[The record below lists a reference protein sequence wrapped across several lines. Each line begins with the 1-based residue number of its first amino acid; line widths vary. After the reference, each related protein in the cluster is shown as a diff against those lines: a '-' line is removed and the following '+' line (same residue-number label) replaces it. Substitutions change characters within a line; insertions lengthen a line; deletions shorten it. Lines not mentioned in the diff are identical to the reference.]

1 MKPTKIRNRKIYRA
15 MNQTVSR
22 QICATLSKDLRKKYP
37 RRSARIMIDDTVK
50 VMRGEYKG
58 LTGKVAKISTES
70 NSIAIEGNKKEK
82 LKGEKVDV
90 YIHSTNMVITSLNTD
105 DKWRLKILEKKSKS
119 KIKAMKEEAKSK
131 SEVKS
136 ADKKKSEVK
145 SADKKKSEVKSADK
159 KKSEV
164 KSADKKKSEVKSADK
179 KKSEVKLADKKKDL
193 KDGIKDRVKK

>member
-1 MKPTKIRNRKIYRA
+1 MKPTKVRNQKIYRA
-15 MNQTVSR
+15 MNQTVSK

-50 VMRGEYKG
+50 VIRGEYKG

-82 LKGEKVDV
+82 LKGEKIDV
-90 YIHSTNMVITSLNTD
+90 YIHSTNTIITSLNTD

-119 KIKAMKEEAKSK
+119 KIKAMKEEA
-131 SEVKS
+131 
-136 ADKKKSEVK
+136 KKKSEVK

-164 KSADKKKSEVKSADK
+164 KSADKKK
-179 KKSEVKLADKKKDL
+179 DL
-193 KDGIKDRVKK
+193 KDDVKDRVKK